1 MEEGNEPK
9 DEEDVEEGSV
19 INSRL
24 EEEVSNTQS
33 TKEND
38 ETLHLDHTQTN
49 KVLLVNK
56 TPIIFIFKTRLP
68 GSGGRQAAISHNIF
82 PFDATYYLFCLPA
95 AMSHN
100 RTVFH
105 ATAFESSGAVIILL

>member
-1 MEEGNEPK
+1 MYFYFNLKKRFYINIFFWSPGEDEQNTMDEGNEPK
-9 DEEDVEEGSV
+9 DEEDVEEDSV

-49 KVLLVNK
+49 KVLLVN
-56 TPIIFIFKTRLP
+56 
-68 GSGGRQAAISHNIF
+68 
-82 PFDATYYLFCLPA
+82 
-95 AMSHN
+95 
-100 RTVFH
+100 
-105 ATAFESSGAVIILL
+105 